1 MLAEQINIGS
11 GGGLVGLLLIIL
23 VVLAIIYLIRRF

>member
-11 GGGLVGLLLIIL
+11 GFAGLLIIILL
-23 VVLAIIYLIRRF
+23 VLLVLYVLKRL